1 MLLQDLRYAL
11 RMLVK
16 QPAFTFIVVITF
28 ALGIGANTAVF
39 SVVNA
44 VVLRPLPFQQPQ
56 DLVDLALYDVR
67 EGPEKIEGMSVS
79 YPDFEDWRAQNR
91 VFEDAAVYVNRS
103 LTLTDGKQA
112 MHVVGEAVSGELF
125 NLLRV
130 KPLLGRTFTA
140 NEDEPGNRAVIG
152 FDPSLLSRK
161 IATVIQRSA
170 GILSRPSG
178 KSKPFGITPTTW

>member
-1 MLLQDLRYAL
+1 MLLRDLRYAL

-56 DLVDLALYDVR
+56 DLLDLALYDVR
-67 EGPEKIEGMSVS
+67 QGLEKAVGSSVS

-91 VFEDAAVYVNRS
+91 ALDQTAVYYNR
-103 LTLTDGKQA
+103 
-112 MHVVGEAVSGELF
+112 
-125 NLLRV
+125 
-130 KPLLGRTFTA
+130 
-140 NEDEPGNRAVIG
+140 I
-152 FDPSLLSRK
+152 
-161 IATVIQRSA
+161 
-170 GILSRPSG
+170 
-178 KSKPFGITPTTW
+178 

>member
-67 EGPEKIEGMSVS
+67 EGPEKVGSVCPS
-79 YPDFEDWRAQNR
+79 HILTSRIGGAQNR
-91 VFEDAAVYVNRS
+91 VFERAAVYVNRS

-125 NLLRV
+125 NS
-130 KPLLGRTFTA
+130 A
-140 NEDEPGNRAVIG
+140 
-152 FDPSLLSRK
+152 PSQTRC
-161 IATVIQRSA
+161 SA
-170 GILSRPSG
+170 GPLPRTKMSP
-178 KSKPFGITPTTW
+178 GITLSS

>member
-16 QPAFTFIVVITF
+16 QPAFTFIVVVTF

-56 DLVDLALYDVR
+56 DLVDLALYDLR
-67 EGPEKIEGMSVS
+67 EGPEKVEGMSVS

-91 VFEDAAVYVNRS
+91 VFERAAVY
-103 LTLTDGKQA
+103 
-112 MHVVGEAVSGELF
+112 GELF
-125 NLLRV
+125 NLLRA

-140 NEDEPGNRAVIG
+140 KEDEPGNRDV
-152 FDPSLLSRK
+152 
-161 IATVIQRSA
+161 
-170 GILSRPSG
+170 ILSYAVWQTQFACDHSIIG
-178 KSKPFGITPTTW
+178 KSITL

>member
-11 RMLVK
+11 RMLAK
-16 QPAFTFIVVITF
+16 QPAFTFIVIITL

-67 EGPEKIEGMSVS
+67 EGLEKVVGSSVS

-91 VFEDAAVYVNRS
+91 VFERVAVYVNRS

-130 KPLLGRTFTA
+130 KPLLGRTFTEK
-140 NEDEPGNRAVIG
+140 EDEPGNRAVI
-152 FDPSLLSRK
+152 LSYAVWQTQFAGDQSIIGK
-161 IATVIQRSA
+161 RSEE
-170 GILSRPSG
+170 RRVG
-178 KSKPFGITPTTW
+178 K

>member
-67 EGPEKIEGMSVS
+67 EGLEKVVGSSVS
-79 YPDFEDWRAQNR
+79 YPDFKDWRAQNR
-91 VFEDAAVYVNRS
+91 VFERAAVYVNRS
-103 LTLTDGKQA
+103 LTLTVGKHA
-112 MHVVGEAVSGELF
+112 MHVVGEVVVSTLVNF
-125 NLLRV
+125 LRV
-130 KPLLGRTFTA
+130 
-140 NEDEPGNRAVIG
+140 
-152 FDPSLLSRK
+152 
-161 IATVIQRSA
+161 
-170 GILSRPSG
+170 
-178 KSKPFGITPTTW
+178 

>member
-67 EGPEKIEGMSVS
+67 EGPEKIEGMSVP
-79 YPDFEDWRAQNR
+79 YPDFGDWRAQNR
-91 VFEDAAVYVNRS
+91 GFARAAVSVDRR
-103 LTLTDGKQA
+103 LTLADDNHA
-112 MHVVGEAVSGELF
+112 VRVLGEAVAGDLWHVV
-125 NLLRV
+125 RA
-130 KPLLGRTFTA
+130 KPHR
-140 NEDEPGNRAVIG
+140 
-152 FDPSLLSRK
+152 
-161 IATVIQRSA
+161 
-170 GILSRPSG
+170 
-178 KSKPFGITPTTW
+178 

>member
-67 EGPEKIEGMSVS
+67 EGLEKVVGSSVS
-79 YPDFEDWRAQNR
+79 YPDSRIGVRRIASSSAPPFT
-91 VFEDAAVYVNRS
+91 S
-103 LTLTDGKQA
+103 IG
-112 MHVVGEAVSGELF
+112 VS
-125 NLLRV
+125 
-130 KPLLGRTFTA
+130 P
-140 NEDEPGNRAVIG
+140 
-152 FDPSLLSRK
+152 
-161 IATVIQRSA
+161 
-170 GILSRPSG
+170 
-178 KSKPFGITPTTW
+178 